1 MAQTINTNIASLT
14 AQRNL
19 AASQKDAATAMQ
31 RLSSGLRINSAKD
44 DAAGLAIASRLTSQI
59 NGINQAVRNAN
70 DGISSVQ
77 VAEGALA
84 ETSNMLQRMR
94 ELAVQSS
101 NATNSTSD
109 RNALQSEVAALR
121 SEIDRIAQ
129 TTSFG
134 STKLLNGSFSSKS
147 FQVGDD
153 VGETISVSISSAR
166 ASDIGTTYTATQATL
181 FDNFQGTTTAAATNS
196 VAAQTLSMTVG
207 GERTDVSIAV
217 DSSAQS
223 IASQISSE
231 VAGVTA
237 TASTTAKIDMAQVE
251 TFTVTDP
258 ANNTTFNDADA
269 YGVELDG
276 VAVLS
281 DTAVDIT
288 DAADGTAAA
297 LLIKNALV
305 NHSDYADSGLEITVN
320 GADIVIAD
328 KNGGAVSMSFTS
340 GGNDESGSNPAVAS
354 VTAITDNGFSVGG
367 STDQFIIGGT
377 TVSVDNS
384 AATSADDMATNLK
397 NAIAAN
403 SALSETFGTISVSG
417 NEVTLTNSTGAD
429 VVIKDKTGN
438 DADTRAFV
446 SHDGATTNLNEASAT
461 GVTVTGTLALTLSSD
476 VAVSVFSDSTSIT
489 SGTAASALSLSAGSH
504 TENTGRVSTL
514 DITSAS
520 NASAAIATI
529 DSALESINTQRAS
542 LGAVQSRLD
551 SVVSNLATMSENA
564 SAARSRIM
572 DADFAAETAQLAKT
586 QILQQAGISVLAQAN
601 AQPQNILALL
611 Q

>member
-19 AASQKDAATAMQ
+19 ASSQKDAATAMQ

-101 NATNSTSD
+101 NATNSSTD
-109 RNALQSEVAALR
+109 RAALQTEVTALR
-121 SEIDRIAQ
+121 SEVDRIAQ

-134 STKLLNGSFSSKS
+134 SSKLLNGSFSSKS
-147 FQVGDD
+147 FQVGAN
-153 VGETISVSISSAR
+153 VGETIAVSISSAR
-166 ASDIGTTYTATQATL
+166 ASDIGKTYTATQATI

-196 VAAQTLSMTVG
+196 VAAQTFSMTVG
-207 GERTDVSIAV
+207 GERTDMSIAV

-231 VAGVTA
+231 VSGVTA
-237 TASTTAKIDMAQVE
+237 TASTTAKIDMAEVH
-251 TFTVTDP
+251 TYTISAGNGVAKNAADTYAVT
-258 ANNTTFNDADA
+258 
-269 YGVELDG
+269 LDG
-276 VAVLS
+276 VASLS
-281 DTAVDIT
+281 ATAVDIT
-288 DAADGTAAA
+288 TAATGTAAA
-297 LLIKNALV
+297 TLIVNALTS
-305 NHSDYADSGLEITVN
+305 HADYANSGLEITSS
-320 GADIVIAD
+320 GADITIAD
-328 KNGGAVSMSFTS
+328 KNGGVVSLDFAS
-340 GGNDESGSNPAVAS
+340 GGNGSGGGAS
-354 VTAITDNGFSVGG
+354 TTSITDNGFQAGG
-367 STDQFIIGGT
+367 STDQFIIGST
-377 TVSVDNS
+377 TVSVNNS

-397 NAIAAN
+397 NAIAAD
-403 SALSETFGTISVSG
+403 SALSETFSTISVSG

-446 SHDGATTNLNEASAT
+446 SHDGATANLNEASAT

-514 DITSAS
+514 DITTAS

-564 SAARSRIM
+564 SAAKSRIM

>member
-101 NATNSTSD
+101 NATNSSSD
-109 RNALQSEVAALR
+109 RNALQSEVTALR

-147 FQVGDD
+147 YQVGPN

-237 TASTTAKIDMAQVE
+237 TASTTAKIDMAEVHTYTMTGDSGATSNAADTYAVQDGNGNVILSA
-251 TFTVTDP
+251 TTSDVTGD
-258 ANNTTFNDADA
+258 AN
-269 YGVELDG
+269 G
-276 VAVLS
+276 
-281 DTAVDIT
+281 T
-288 DAADGTAAA
+288 DAATQIVSDLTSHADYGT
-297 LLIKNALV
+297 
-305 NHSDYADSGLEITVN
+305 SGLEITSS
-320 GADIVIAD
+320 GATLTITD
-328 KNGGAVSMSFTS
+328 KQGRVMDLVFAS
-340 GGNDESGSNPAVAS
+340 GGNGSGGAPS
-354 VTAITDNGFSVGG
+354 VGAISVDNGFQAGG

-446 SHDGATTNLNEASAT
+446 SHDGGTDTTNLNEASAT

-476 VAVSVFSDSTSIT
+476 VAVSVFSDSTSLT
-489 SGTAASALSLSAGSH
+489 SGTAASALSLAAGSH

-529 DSALESINTQRAS
+529 DSALESINTQRAG

-551 SVVSNLATMSENA
+551 SVVSNLATMSENT

>member
-101 NATNSTSD
+101 NATNSSTD
-109 RNALQSEVAALR
+109 RAALQSEVTALR

-134 STKLLNGSFSSKS
+134 SSKLLNGAFSSKS
-147 FQVGDD
+147 FQVGAN
-153 VGETISVSISSAR
+153 VGESISVSISSAR
-166 ASDIGTTYTATQATL
+166 ASDIGTNYTATQATL
-181 FDNFQGTTTAAATNS
+181 FDAFQGTTTAAATNS

-207 GERTDVSIAV
+207 GERTDMSIAV

-231 VAGVTA
+231 ISGVTA
-237 TASTTAKIDMAQVE
+237 TAATTAIIDMAQVE
-251 TFTVTDP
+251 TFTVADP
-258 ANNTTFNDADA
+258 QGVTTHNSSDK
-269 YGVELDG
+269 YGVTLDG
-276 VAVLS
+276 ASVLS
-281 DTAVDIT
+281 DTVVDIT
-288 DAADGTAAA
+288 TAADGTAAA
-297 LLIKNALV
+297 LLIKNALTS
-305 NHSDYADSGLEITVN
+305 HTDYAASGLEITVS
-320 GADIVIAD
+320 GADITIVD
-328 KNGGAVSMSFTS
+328 ENGGAVAMSFTS
-340 GGNDESGSNPAVAS
+340 GGSDGSTPAVAS
-354 VTAITDNGFSVGG
+354 VSQVTDNGFSAGG
-367 STDQFIIGGT
+367 ATDQFIIGGT

-403 SALSETFGTISVSG
+403 SALSETFTVSVSG
-417 NEVTLTNSTGAD
+417 NEVTLQNTTGAD
-429 VVIKDKTGN
+429 IVVQDKSGN

-446 SHDGATTNLNEASAT
+446 SHDGATANLSEASTT
-461 GVTVTGTLALTLSSD
+461 GVTVTGTLAVTLSSD
-476 VAVSVFSDSTSIT
+476 VEVKLFSDDTSIT
-489 SGTAASALSLSAGSH
+489 TGTAASEKTVAQGSH
-504 TENTGRVSTL
+504 TENTGRVSTV
-514 DITSAS
+514 DVTTAS

-529 DSALESINTQRAS
+529 DSALESINSQRAS

-564 SAARSRIM
+564 SAAKSRIM

>member
-1 MAQTINTNIASLT
+1 MAQTINTNIASLN

-19 AASQKDAATAMQ
+19 AANQKDAATAMQ

-77 VAEGALA
+77 VAEGALQ
-84 ETSNMLQRMR
+84 ETSNILQRMR

-101 NATNSTSD
+101 NATNSPTD
-109 RNALQSEVAALR
+109 RAALQSEVTALR

-134 STKLLNGSFSSKS
+134 ATKLLNGSFSSKS
-147 FQVGDD
+147 FQVGAN
-153 VGETISVSISSAR
+153 VGETIAVSISSAR
-166 ASDIGTTYTATQATL
+166 ASDIGTTFTATQATL
-181 FDNFQGTTTAAATNS
+181 FDSFQGTTTAAATNS

-207 GERTDVSIAV
+207 GERTDVSIAI
-217 DSSAQS
+217 DSSAKS

-237 TASTTAKIDMAQVE
+237 TAATDAIVTMAQVE
-251 TFTVTDP
+251 TFTVADP
-258 ANNTTFNDADA
+258 SSVTTHNAGDA
-269 YGVELDG
+269 YGVTLDG
-276 VAVLS
+276 AQVLS
-281 DTAVDIT
+281 NTVVNITA
-288 DAADGTAAA
+288 AADATAAA
-297 LLIKNALV
+297 LLIKNALTS
-305 NHSDYADSGLEITVN
+305 HSDYAASGLEITVN
-320 GADIVIAD
+320 GANIVVAD
-328 KNGGAVSMSFTS
+328 KNGGTVGMTFAS
-340 GGNDESGSNPAVAS
+340 GGNDSSSPAAAS
-354 VTAITDNGFSVGG
+354 VSQVTDNGFQAGG
-367 STDQFIIGGT
+367 ATDQFVIAGT
-377 TVSVDNS
+377 TVSVNNS
-384 AATSADDMATNLK
+384 SATSADDMATNLK

-403 SALSETFGTISVSG
+403 TTLSALFSSIAVSG
-417 NEVTLTNSTGAD
+417 SQVTLKNTDGAD
-429 VVIKDKTGN
+429 IVVQDKATN

-446 SHDGATTNLNEASAT
+446 SHDGVTANLNEASAT
-461 GVTVTGTLALTLSSD
+461 GVTVTGKLALTLSSD
-476 VAVSVFSDSTSIT
+476 VAVDVFSDSNTIT
-489 SGTAASALSLSAGSH
+489 TGTAAADKSLASGSH

-514 DITSAS
+514 DISTAS
-520 NASAAIATI
+520 NASTAIATI

-542 LGAVQSRLD
+542 LGAVHSRLD
-551 SVVSNLATMSENA
+551 SLVSNLSVMSENS
-564 SAARSRIM
+564 SAAKSRIM
-572 DADFAAETAQLAKT
+572 DADFASETAQLAKS

>member
-101 NATNSTSD
+101 NATNSSSD
-109 RNALQSEVAALR
+109 RNALQSEVTALS

-147 FQVGDD
+147 YQVGPN

-237 TASTTAKIDMAQVE
+237 TASTTAVIDMAQVE
-251 TFTVTDP
+251 TFTVANP
-258 ANNTTFNDADA
+258 AGVDTYNDADK
-269 YGVELDG
+269 YGVTIDG
-276 VAVLS
+276 VQVLA
-281 DTAVDIT
+281 DTAVNIT
-288 DAADGTAAA
+288 DDADAETAAQSIVSA
-297 LLIKNALV
+297 LTGLTA
-305 NHSDYADSGLEITVN
+305 YTDSGLDITEDSGVIT
-320 GADIVIAD
+320 IVD
-328 KNGGAVSMSFTS
+328 KNGGAVAMSFDS
-340 GGNDESGSNPAVAS
+340 GGDDESGDNPAVAS
-354 VTAITDNGFSVGG
+354 VSQVTDNGFSAGG
-367 STDQFIIGGT
+367 ASDQFIIAGT
-377 TVSVDNS
+377 TVSVNNS
-384 AATSADDMATNLK
+384 AATSADDMALNLK
-397 NAIAAN
+397 NAIDADAT
-403 SALSETFGTISVSG
+403 LSEMFSSVTVSG
-417 NEVTLTNSTGAD
+417 SEVTLVNNTGAD
-429 VVIKDKTGN
+429 IVVKDKTGN

-476 VAVSVFSDSTSIT
+476 VAVSVFSDSTSLT
-489 SGTAASALSLSAGSH
+489 SGTAASALSLAAGSH

-514 DITSAS
+514 DITTAS
-520 NASAAIATI
+520 DASAAIATI
-529 DSALESINTQRAS
+529 DSALEAINSQRAG

-551 SVVSNLATMSENA
+551 SVVSNLATMSENT